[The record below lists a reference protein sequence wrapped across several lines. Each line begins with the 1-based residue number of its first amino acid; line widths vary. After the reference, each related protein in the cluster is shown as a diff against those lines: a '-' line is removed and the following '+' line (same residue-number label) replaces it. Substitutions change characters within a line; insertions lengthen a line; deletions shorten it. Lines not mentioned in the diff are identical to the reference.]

1 MSVKWSDI
9 SYLKNNNERN
19 ILDNNKD
26 KEFIYKNNCIYAN
39 DNKSIK
45 YIDIINYINKTQ
57 NNEENRYL
65 KYIYEIVPKKKRK
78 INKKQFRRYC
88 SKFNIDMITNR
99 LQSKIE
105 FTDKNG
111 NKIKKYFYIA
121 YINEKKFT

>member
-19 ILDNNKD
+19 ILDNNND
-26 KEFIYKNNCIYAN
+26 KKFIYKNNCIYAN

-65 KYIYEIVPKKKRK
+65 
-78 INKKQFRRYC
+78 
-88 SKFNIDMITNR
+88 
-99 LQSKIE
+99 
-105 FTDKNG
+105 
-111 NKIKKYFYIA
+111 
-121 YINEKKFT
+121 